1 VSTRSIRTSA
11 VDTSCDICGR
21 TLLRGERAEVYLH
34 GGTRHEVCEL
44 CTGRAIHAGW
54 VREGTVP
61 AYDQAGSR
69 GDSRRSLLGRLR
81 NRRELESDL
90 FEDQPAE
97 EFDDYEPRSGQAGPP
112 DWPDGGPARGDG
124 GPARAGTPSER
135 RPASRRRRSITGR
148 EAPPARESARQAGPR
163 EPRHVRAVPTS
174 VENKTA
180 AAVSLFNGSEHPK
193 TVAGIARSLGLPD
206 VAVYPTDPTASVV
219 NVVVSWELC
228 WYRYQVELSDEVPHV
243 RVSDQGYELS
253 ELSDVD
259 REINGSAD
267 DRGRLALGG

>member
-1 VSTRSIRTSA
+1 VSTRAIRTSA

-69 GDSRRSLLGRLR
+69 GDSRRSLLSRLR
-81 NRRELESDL
+81 SRRELEPEPFD
-90 FEDQPAE
+90 DQPDE
-97 EFDDYEPRSGQAGPP
+97 EFDEVEPRAGQAPAA
-112 DWPDGGPARGDG
+112 DWPDAGGRSG
-124 GPARAGTPSER
+124 SER
-135 RPASRRRRSITGR
+135 RPTPRRRRSIAGR
-148 EAPPARESARQAGPR
+148 DAAPVRDSARDAGPR
-163 EPRHVRAVPTS
+163 QPRHVRAVPTS

-219 NVVVSWELC
+219 NLVVSWELC

-243 RVSDQGYELS
+243 RVSDQGYELD
-253 ELSDVD
+253 ELSPID
-259 REINGSAD
+259 REINASVD
-267 DRGRLALGG
+267 DRGRLALGD

>member
-1 VSTRSIRTSA
+1 VSTRAIRTSA

-34 GGTRHEVCEL
+34 GGTRHDVCEL

-61 AYDQAGSR
+61 AYDEAGSR

-81 NRRELESDL
+81 GRRELDPDE
-90 FEDQPAE
+90 FEDEPDE
-97 EFDDYEPRSGQAGPP
+97 EFDDVEPRSGHAAGP
-112 DWPDGGPARGDG
+112 DWPDAAPARGG
-124 GPARAGTPSER
+124 SER
-135 RPASRRRRSITGR
+135 RQPPRRRRSIAGR
-148 EAPPARESARQAGPR
+148 DAGPARESARQAGPR

-219 NVVVSWELC
+219 NLVVSWELC

-243 RVSDQGYELS
+243 RVSDQGYELD
-253 ELSDVD
+253 ELSEVD
-259 REINGSAD
+259 RVINASAD

>member
-21 TLLRGERAEVYLH
+21 TLLRGERAEIYLH

-81 NRRELESDL
+81 NRRELEP
-90 FEDQPAE
+90 DQFDDDPDE
-97 EFDDYEPRSGQAGPP
+97 EFDDYESRSGQAGQSE
-112 DWPDGGPARGDG
+112 WPDGGPAR
-124 GPARAGTPSER
+124 AGSGNAER
-135 RPASRRRRSITGR
+135 RPAPRRRRSITGR
-148 EAPPARESARQAGPR
+148 DAAPPRESGRQGGPR

-219 NVVVSWELC
+219 NLVVSWELC

-243 RVSDQGYELS
+243 RVSDQGYMLDELS
-253 ELSDVD
+253 EVD
-259 REINGSAD
+259 RETNASAD

>member
-1 VSTRSIRTSA
+1 
-11 VDTSCDICGR
+11 
-21 TLLRGERAEVYLH
+21 VYLH

-61 AYDQAGSR
+61 AYDEAGSR

-81 NRRELESDL
+81 NRRELEP
-90 FEDQPAE
+90 DQFDDEPDE
-97 EFDDYEPRSGQAGPP
+97 EFDDYESRGGQGASP
-112 DWPDGGPARGDG
+112 DWPDGA
-124 GPARAGTPSER
+124 PSRTGSGSAER
-135 RPASRRRRSITGR
+135 RPAPRRRRSITGR
-148 EAPPARESARQAGPR
+148 EAPPARDSTRHAGPR

-180 AAVSLFNGSEHPK
+180 AAVSLFNRSEHPK
-193 TVAGIARSLGLPD
+193 TVAGITRSLGLPD

-219 NVVVSWELC
+219 NLVVSWELC

-243 RVSDQGYELS
+243 RVSDQGYMLDELS
-253 ELSDVD
+253 EVD
-259 REINGSAD
+259 RQINASAD

>member
-1 VSTRSIRTSA
+1 
-11 VDTSCDICGR
+11 
-21 TLLRGERAEVYLH
+21 LLRGERAEVYLH

-61 AYDQAGSR
+61 AYDEAGSR

-81 NRRELESDL
+81 SRRELDP
-90 FEDQPAE
+90 DQFDDEPDE
-97 EFDDYEPRSGQAGPP
+97 EFDDDDARRSGQAAPP
-112 DWPDGGPARGDG
+112 NWPDGGST
-124 GPARAGTPSER
+124 RAGSER
-135 RPASRRRRSITGR
+135 RQPPRRRRSIAGR
-148 EAPPARESARQAGPR
+148 DAPPARESSRHAGPR

-206 VAVYPTDPTASVV
+206 VAVYPADPTASVV
-219 NVVVSWELC
+219 NLVVSWELC

-243 RVSDQGYELS
+243 RVSDQGYELT
-253 ELSDVD
+253 ELSEVD
-259 REINGSAD
+259 REINASVD
-267 DRGRLALGG
+267 DRGRLALDG

>member
-112 DWPDGGPARGDG
+112 DWPDGGPAR
-124 GPARAGTPSER
+124 PASER
-135 RPASRRRRSITGR
+135 RPARRRRSITGR

-259 REINGSAD
+259 REINASAD

>member
-1 VSTRSIRTSA
+1 
-11 VDTSCDICGR
+11 
-21 TLLRGERAEVYLH
+21 VYLH

-69 GDSRRSLLGRLR
+69 GDSRRSLFGRLR
-81 NRRELESDL
+81 GRRELEPDQ
-90 FEDQPAE
+90 FDDQPDE
-97 EFDDYEPRSGQAGPP
+97 EFGDYEPRSGQAASP
-112 DWPDGGPARGDG
+112 DWPDAGPARSGSG
-124 GPARAGTPSER
+124 AER
-135 RPASRRRRSITGR
+135 RPSPRRRRSIAGR
-148 EAPPARESARQAGPR
+148 EAAPNRESTRHTGPR

-193 TVAGIARSLGLPD
+193 TVAGITRSLGLPD

-219 NVVVSWELC
+219 NLVVSWELC

-243 RVSDQGYELS
+243 RVSDQGYELND
-253 ELSDVD
+253 LSDVD
-259 REINGSAD
+259 REINASAD

>member
-1 VSTRSIRTSA
+1 
-11 VDTSCDICGR
+11 
-21 TLLRGERAEVYLH
+21 VYLH

-61 AYDQAGSR
+61 AYDETGSR

-81 NRRELESDL
+81 GRRELDPDEFDD
-90 FEDQPAE
+90 EPDE
-97 EFDDYEPRSGQAGPP
+97 EFDDVEPRSAQGAPP
-112 DWPDGGPARGDG
+112 DWPDAGGRSG
-124 GPARAGTPSER
+124 SER
-135 RPASRRRRSITGR
+135 RQTPRRRRSIAAR
-148 EAPPARESARQAGPR
+148 DAPGARQAGPR

-219 NVVVSWELC
+219 NLVVSWELC

-243 RVSDQGYELS
+243 RVSDQGYELD
-253 ELSDVD
+253 ELSEVD
-259 REINGSAD
+259 RVINASAD

>member
-61 AYDQAGSR
+61 AYDEAGSHR
-69 GDSRRSLLGRLR
+69 DSRRSLLGRLR
-81 NRRELESDL
+81 SRRELEP
-90 FEDQPAE
+90 DQFDDELEE
-97 EFDDYEPRSGQAGPP
+97 EFDDNEPRSGQASPQ
-112 DWPDGGPARGDG
+112 DWPDGGPTRGG
-124 GPARAGTPSER
+124 SSASER
-135 RPASRRRRSITGR
+135 RPSRRRRSIAGR
-148 EAPPARESARQAGPR
+148 DPAPARESSRHAGPR

-219 NVVVSWELC
+219 NLVVSWELC

-243 RVSDQGYELS
+243 RVSEQGYELD
-253 ELSDVD
+253 ELSEVD
-259 REINGSAD
+259 RVINASAD

>member
-1 VSTRSIRTSA
+1 VITRSIRTSA

-21 TLLRGERAEVYLH
+21 TLLRGERSEVYLH
-34 GGTRHEVCEL
+34 GGTRHEVCDL

-54 VREGTVP
+54 VREGTVS
-61 AYDQAGSR
+61 AYDEAGSR

-81 NRRELESDL
+81 SRRELEPEQLDD
-90 FEDQPAE
+90 EPDE
-97 EFDDYEPRSGQAGPP
+97 ELDDYEPRSGQTAPP
-112 DWPDGGPARGDG
+112 DWPDAGGRNGSGSD
-124 GPARAGTPSER
+124 R
-135 RPASRRRRSITGR
+135 RQSPRRRRSIAGR
-148 EAPPARESARQAGPR
+148 DAAPARESARHAGPR

-219 NVVVSWELC
+219 NLVVSWELC

-243 RVSDQGYELS
+243 RVSDQGYMLDELT
-253 ELSDVD
+253 EVD
-259 REINGSAD
+259 RQGNASAD
-267 DRGRLALGG
+267 DRGRLTLGG

>member
-1 VSTRSIRTSA
+1 MSTRAIRTSA

-21 TLLRGERAEVYLH
+21 TLLRGERADVYLH
-34 GGTRHEVCEL
+34 GGTRHEVCSL

-61 AYDQAGSR
+61 AYDEAGSR

-81 NRRELESDL
+81 GRRELEP
-90 FEDQPAE
+90 DQFDDEPDD
-97 EFDDYEPRSGQAGPP
+97 EFDDFDPRSAQEAPP
-112 DWPDGGPARGDG
+112 DWPDSSG
-124 GPARAGTPSER
+124 RAGSGSSSER
-135 RPASRRRRSITGR
+135 RQGPRRRRSIVGR
-148 EAPPARESARQAGPR
+148 DGPGARESARDAGPR

-206 VAVYPTDPTASVV
+206 VAVYPKDPTASVV
-219 NVVVSWELC
+219 NLVVSWELC

-243 RVSDQGYELS
+243 RVSEQGYELD
-253 ELSDVD
+253 ELSEVD
-259 REINGSAD
+259 RVINASAD
-267 DRGRLALGG
+267 DRGRLKLVG

>member
-1 VSTRSIRTSA
+1 MSTRSIRTSA

-61 AYDQAGSR
+61 AYDEAGSR

-81 NRRELESDL
+81 GRRELEPEQFDD
-90 FEDQPAE
+90 EPDE
-97 EFDDYEPRSGQAGPP
+97 EFDGYDGRPGQAAGA
-112 DWPDGGPARGDG
+112 DWPDGGPARNGSG
-124 GPARAGTPSER
+124 SSER
-135 RPASRRRRSITGR
+135 RPASRRRRSIAGR
-148 EAPPARESARQAGPR
+148 DAPPPRESSRQAGPR

-219 NVVVSWELC
+219 NLVVSWELC

-243 RVSDQGYELS
+243 RVSDQGYELN
-253 ELSDVD
+253 ELSEVD
-259 REINGSAD
+259 REINASAD

>member
-1 VSTRSIRTSA
+1 VSTRAIRTSA
-11 VDTSCDICGR
+11 VDISCDICGR

-61 AYDQAGSR
+61 AYDESGSR
-69 GDSRRSLLGRLR
+69 GDARRSLLGRLR
-81 NRRELESDL
+81 SRRELQP
-90 FEDQPAE
+90 DQ
-97 EFDDYEPRSGQAGPP
+97 FDDEADQELDEFEPRSGQAQPP
-112 DWPDGGPARGDG
+112 EWPDA
-124 GPARAGTPSER
+124 AGRPGSER
-135 RPASRRRRSITGR
+135 RPAPRRRRSISGR
-148 EAPPARESARQAGPR
+148 EAPGARASGPR

-206 VAVYPTDPTASVV
+206 VAVYPKDPTASVV
-219 NVVVSWELC
+219 NLVVCWELC

-243 RVSDQGYELS
+243 RVSDQGYMLDELS
-253 ELSDVD
+253 EVD
-259 REINGSAD
+259 REVNASAD
-267 DRGRLALGG
+267 DRGRLVLGR

>member
-61 AYDQAGSR
+61 AYDEAGSR
-69 GDSRRSLLGRLR
+69 GDSRRSLLGRFR
-81 NRRELESDL
+81 GRRELEPES
-90 FEDQPAE
+90 FEDDLDE
-97 EFDDYEPRSGQAGPP
+97 DYDDAEPRSGQAPA
-112 DWPDGGPARGDG
+112 DWPDTGG
-124 GPARAGTPSER
+124 RAGSER
-135 RPASRRRRSITGR
+135 RPAPRRRRSPAGR
-148 EAPPARESARQAGPR
+148 DTPPARESGPR

-180 AAVSLFNGSEHPK
+180 AAVTLFNGSEHPK
-193 TVAGIARSLGLPD
+193 TVAGIARSLGLPE

-219 NVVVSWELC
+219 NLVVSWELC
-228 WYRYQVELSDEVPHV
+228 WYRYQVELSDEMPHV
-243 RVSDQGYELS
+243 RVSDKGYELD
-253 ELSDVD
+253 ELSEVD
-259 REINGSAD
+259 RQSNATAD
-267 DRGRLALGG
+267 DRGRLTLGD

>member
-1 VSTRSIRTSA
+1 M
-11 VDTSCDICGR
+11 
-21 TLLRGERAEVYLH
+21 YLH

-61 AYDQAGSR
+61 AYDEAGSR
-69 GDSRRSLLGRLR
+69 GDVRRSLLGRLR
-81 NRRELESDL
+81 SRRELEPDH
-90 FEDQPAE
+90 FDDDPDE
-97 EFDDYEPRSGQAGPP
+97 EFDDVEPRGGQAQPT
-112 DWPDGGPARGDG
+112 DWPDAGGRNG
-124 GPARAGTPSER
+124 SER
-135 RPASRRRRSITGR
+135 RPAPRRRRSIASRDAAG
-148 EAPPARESARQAGPR
+148 AREPGPR

-180 AAVSLFNGSEHPK
+180 AAVSLFNSSEHPK

-219 NVVVSWELC
+219 NLVVSWELC

-243 RVSDQGYELS
+243 RVFEQGYELD
-253 ELSDVD
+253 ELSEVD
-259 REINGSAD
+259 RQINASAD

>member
-61 AYDQAGSR
+61 AYDEAGSR

-81 NRRELESDL
+81 SRRELEPEP
-90 FEDQPAE
+90 FEDDPDE
-97 EFDDYEPRSGQAGPP
+97 EFDDVDQAPA
-112 DWPDGGPARGDG
+112 DWPDGGPARSG
-124 GPARAGTPSER
+124 SER
-135 RPASRRRRSITGR
+135 RPAPRRRRSIAGR
-148 EAPPARESARQAGPR
+148 DAAPVGESARDAGPR
-163 EPRHVRAVPTS
+163 QPRHVRAVPTS

-206 VAVYPTDPTASVV
+206 VAVYPTDPAASVV
-219 NVVVSWELC
+219 NLVVSWELC

-243 RVSDQGYELS
+243 RVLDKGYELD
-253 ELSDVD
+253 ELSEVD
-259 REINGSAD
+259 REINATAD
-267 DRGRLALGG
+267 DRGRLTLGD

>member
-1 VSTRSIRTSA
+1 
-11 VDTSCDICGR
+11 
-21 TLLRGERAEVYLH
+21 VYLH

-61 AYDQAGSR
+61 AYDEAGSR

-81 NRRELESDL
+81 SRREFDP
-90 FEDQPAE
+90 DQFDDEPDD
-97 EFDDYEPRSGQAGPP
+97 EFDDFEPRPGHAAAP
-112 DWPDGGPARGDG
+112 DWPDGGPAR
-124 GPARAGTPSER
+124 AGSGSER
-135 RPASRRRRSITGR
+135 RQPPRRRRSLAGRDAGPGR
-148 EAPPARESARQAGPR
+148 ESPRQAGSR

-219 NVVVSWELC
+219 NLVVSWELC

-253 ELSDVD
+253 ELSEVD
-259 REINGSAD
+259 RVINGSAD

>member
-61 AYDQAGSR
+61 AYDEAGSR

-81 NRRELESDL
+81 SRRELESDQ
-90 FEDQPAE
+90 FDDEPGDQ
-97 EFDDYEPRSGQAGPP
+97 FDDYEPRSGQAASS
-112 DWPDGGPARGDG
+112 DWPDA
-124 GPARAGTPSER
+124 AGRSGSCSER
-135 RPASRRRRSITGR
+135 RPSPRRRRSITGR
-148 EAPPARESARQAGPR
+148 DATSARESARQAGPR

-219 NVVVSWELC
+219 NLVVSWELC

-253 ELSDVD
+253 ELSAVD
-259 REINGSAD
+259 REINASVD